1 MKQSEHFN
9 NIINL
14 KRQLEEIENSQL
26 NLEHDIGIDMS
37 NLKAS
42 KRNLPY
48 MDDNINPVI
57 DRRYQPSVRK
67 PMMVD
72 ITADFNN
79 TNNTDQDAT
88 VQTLVRELDEI
99 KESNRQKDLKIE
111 TLNFRTEKLQTELAL
126 KLDFINK
133 ITLEVEE
140 KDAILKRLSNQNK
153 HLESVVDQNKTGL
166 LPEHQRLKSQY
177 DISLLEIRSLEKD
190 NDILEARIKEL
201 LQHSGVLKN
210 ENRELK
216 TTNFKIEQERL
227 KLKQDV
233 ESLRMG
239 IVNNEN
245 DYVDL
250 SEKYETVQTENERL
264 KNELIILRQKLDVY
278 STGEFDIVSRK
289 IVSRFAMHEN
299 DKGVNIKSSIF
310 VKKVVNSEKLDR
322 DFKDIVDI
330 KDGNVDKQD
339 YNYRIDRSNI
349 KNPVIKAEI
358 EKLNFDGILSM
369 EQDFK
374 RKFKD

>member
-1 MKQSEHFN
+1 MMQQSEHFN
-9 NIINL
+9 NILNL
-14 KRQLEEIENSQL
+14 KRQLEEMENSRL
-26 NLEHDIGIDMS
+26 NLEYKIEEDRS
-37 NLKAS
+37 NLKIS

-48 MDDNINPVI
+48 EDNDINSYI
-57 DRRYQPSVRK
+57 ERRYQSVKR
-67 PMMVD
+67 PMM
-72 ITADFNN
+72 ADVTGDMNN
-79 TNNTDQDAT
+79 TNNTNQDTA
-88 VQTLVRELDEI
+88 VQTLVRELDDL

-126 KLDFINK
+126 KLDVINK
-133 ITLEVEE
+133 LSVDNEE
-140 KDAILKRLSNQNK
+140 KDAVLKRLSNQNK

-177 DISLLEIRSLEKD
+177 DISLLEIRSLEKG

-201 LQHSGVLKN
+201 LQHNGVLKN

-233 ESLRMG
+233 DSLRMG

-245 DYVDL
+245 DYVDF

-289 IVSRFAMHEN
+289 IVSRFA
-299 DKGVNIKSSIF
+299 
-310 VKKVVNSEKLDR
+310 
-322 DFKDIVDI
+322 
-330 KDGNVDKQD
+330 
-339 YNYRIDRSNI
+339 
-349 KNPVIKAEI
+349 KNE
-358 EKLNFDGILSM
+358 
-369 EQDFK
+369 
-374 RKFKD
+374 